1 MLLLGVQHESIA
13 EPQQHWM
20 APKLGGAVLI
30 EATSNAYGLR
40 SINNES
46 FDASNLYSE
55 KLFAKA
61 TAKASLLAALGDCR
75 LSIEHVRQAAA
86 TTDRST
92 MQTYR
97 KVDRDGLD
105 SALGNLD
112 LSYRSVGYEGSGVG
126 LGCLGRWGVHQ
137 AMLQARWL
145 NLSSFREKRYSG
157 AVSTNLQ
164 KRTTLSLRETA
175 ISMAPQL
182 PQLQVGG
189 SGGQVVSVDIDY
201 TVQSADDRLMFE
213 VLVENAWSRV
223 DLDNAAFLNR
233 ALDVSVEDAR
243 VVSSD
248 QVSPL
253 TGQYGNSAF
262 RLKLPRLWSTAL
274 GYEFKREWHAGM
286 EASGVGAAY
295 QPMGFVQHGGA
306 RLAVDTRGRHLVLG
320 YRSGGWRLGMG
331 VRTAQAPGTSRVD
344 HLVLGYS
351 FLMK

>member
-1 MLLLGVQHESIA
+1 MLLGFQLDSIA
-13 EPQQHWM
+13 ASPQHLL
-20 APKLGGAVLI
+20 APKWGGSVLI

-40 SINNES
+40 SIDDES
-46 FDASNLYSE
+46 FDASNLYRE

-61 TAKASLLAALGDCR
+61 TAKSSLLAALGDCS

-105 SALGNLD
+105 LALGNLG
-112 LSYRSVGYEGSGVG
+112 LNYRSVGYEGSGAG
-126 LGCLGRWGVHQ
+126 LGCRGRWGGHQ
-137 AMLQARWL
+137 ALLQARWL

-157 AVSTNLQ
+157 AVSTNVQ
-164 KRTTLSLRETA
+164 RRTTLDLRETA

-201 TVQSADDRLMFE
+201 AAQTADDRLMFE

-233 ALDVSVEDAR
+233 ALDVSVEDGR
-243 VVSSD
+243 VVPNN
-248 QVSPL
+248 QISPL
-253 TGQYGNSAF
+253 TGQYGNGNF
-262 RLKLPRLWSTAL
+262 KLKLPRLWSTSL
-274 GYEFKREWHAGM
+274 GYEFKSTWHAGM
-286 EASGVGAAY
+286 EASGVGAAF
-295 QPMGFVQHGGA
+295 QPMGFVQHRGA
-306 RLAVDTRGRHLVLG
+306 RLSVDTRGRHLVLG
-320 YRSGGWRLGMG
+320 YRSGGWRLGIG
-331 VRTAQAPGTSRVD
+331 VRTAQSPRTSRVD

-351 FLMK
+351 FLME